1 MKGLFSLPTFKY
13 AASDIPAG
21 IVVFLVALP
30 LCLGIALASGAPM
43 MSGLI
48 AGIVG
53 GTVIAFFSGSELS
66 VSGPAAGL
74 AVIVLGAIES
84 LGSFDIFLMAVVI
97 AGVLQFILGQ
107 IKAGVIGEYV
117 PNSVIRGM
125 LAGIGVVIIVKQI
138 PHLLGWDAEAE
149 LDEAVFHVPG
159 IQDMTPWNPIISA
172 FQHIELGPMIIGVV
186 CLVFLFAWDTPIRKR
201 LAWTKLIPGPLIA
214 VLLGTALN
222 QVFVF
227 AAPELAIA
235 SGASHLVNIPTDT
248 SIAGMMT
255 TPDVNGLTRAD
266 VWLSAITIALVAS
279 VETLLSVEA
288 TDKLDPQ
295 KRIADTNRELRAQ
308 GIGNTISGLIG
319 GLPITAVIVRS
330 STNVYAGGKTRL
342 SAIVHGI
349 LLLVCVILIPGILN
363 MIPLAALAAVLISV
377 GYKLTSLSV
386 IRESWEHGIDQFL
399 PFGVTVLAIVFTD
412 LLTGIGIGLLTS
424 LFWVIRTNHHSS
436 VTVVNE
442 GNWWM
447 LRFNK
452 DASFV
457 NKSELKKALRE
468 LPDNAKLIINGT
480 KANIIDHD
488 IYDTL
493 GEFAQGAQYR
503 NITIEYRDVFGKRK
517 L

>member
-1 MKGLFSLPTFKY
+1 
-13 AASDIPAG
+13 
-21 IVVFLVALP
+21 
-30 LCLGIALASGAPM
+30 M

-48 AGIVG
+48 AGIIG

-84 LGSFDIFLMAVVI
+84 LGSFEIFLVAVVL
-97 AGVLQFILGQ
+97 AGILQFILGV
-107 IKAGVIGEYV
+107 IKAGIIGEYV

-138 PHLLGWDAEAE
+138 PHLLGWDADAE
-149 LDEAVFHVPG
+149 LDEAVFHFPG
-159 IQDMTPWNPIISA
+159 IEDMTPWAPIVGA
-172 FQHIELGPMIIGVV
+172 FQHVELGPMIIGLS
-186 CLVFLFAWDTPIRKR
+186 CLAFLFLWDTPLRKR
-201 LAWTKLIPGPLIA
+201 IEWTKLLPGPLIA
-214 VLLGTALN
+214 VVLGVVLN
-222 QVFVF
+222 QLFVF
-227 AAPELAIA
+227 GAPELAIA
-235 SGASHLVNIPTDT
+235 GGTSHLVNIPTDT
-248 SIAGMMT
+248 SLMGMVT
-255 TPDVNGLTRAD
+255 TPDLAGLSRTD
-266 VWLSAITIALVAS
+266 VWIAAVTIALVAS

-295 KRIADTNRELRAQ
+295 KRLADTNKELRAQ
-308 GIGNTISGLIG
+308 GIGNTLSGLIG

-342 SAIVHGI
+342 SAIVHGV
-349 LLLVCVILIPGILN
+349 LLVVCVILIPDILN
-363 MIPLAALAAVLISV
+363 LIPLAALAAVLISV

-399 PFGVTVLAIVFTD
+399 PFGVTILAIVFTD

-436 VTVVNE
+436 FSVVNE
-442 GNWWM
+442 GDWWM
-447 LRFNK
+447 IRFNK

-468 LPDNAKLIINGT
+468 LPDNVKLIINGT
-480 KANIIDHD
+480 RANIIDHD

-493 GEFAQGAQYR
+493 GEFAQGAEFR